1 MIPKFCTGTDILR
14 YGYQPRNLRCLPCQV
29 VCIRGR
35 LKIWLTIPAADCGDY
50 VLPCLN
56 PSNRRKI
63 LKILFFG
70 SLFMQKK
77 LQRILKPLLKIS
89 FVLGLVLALALG
101 NADGALAA
109 RSGGRIG
116 GGSFRM
122 PSSRTYTPRTY
133 APPGGGGYY
142 PGGGFGFPFLI
153 PFWGIGGGFGGLFT
167 ILIFFAIANFLVQTF
182 RRVTSGDTEEVT
194 YGSNPN
200 VSITRLQVGLLAQAR
215 GLQSELNQIAE
226 KADTNTPGGRAE
238 ILQEASLALLRH
250 PEYWVYAGGGTQ
262 QSKLNAAESQFNR
275 LSLAERSKFSEE
287 TLSNVNN
294 QLKSVLAKELPGDVD
309 NPTRLISEGPGEYII
324 VTLLAAT
331 LGKWDFPQINSADDL
346 RQALRQ
352 VGSLPGEQVLAIE
365 VLWTP
370 QAEGDTL
377 TSDDLFAEYPDLK
390 LV

>member
-1 MIPKFCTGTDILR
+1 MPK
-14 YGYQPRNLRCLPCQV
+14 NLQQ
-29 VCIRGR
+29 
-35 LKIWLTIPAADCGDY
+35 TI
-50 VLPCLN
+50 
-56 PSNRRKI
+56 
-63 LKILFFG
+63 
-70 SLFMQKK
+70 
-77 LQRILKPLLKIS
+77 KPLLKTL
-89 FVLGLVLALALG
+89 FALGLVLALALG

-122 PSSRTYTPRTY
+122 PSSRSYTPRTY
-133 APPGGGGYY
+133 APPGGGYAPY

-153 PFWGIGGGFGGLFT
+153 PFWGIGGGFGGLFS
-167 ILIFFAIANFLVQTF
+167 ILIFLAIANFLFQSF
-182 RRVTSGDTEEVT
+182 RRATSNGSEEVA
-194 YGSNPN
+194 YSENPP
-200 VSITRLQVGLLAQAR
+200 VSVTRLQVGLLAQAR
-215 GLQSELNQIAE
+215 DLQPELNHIAE
-226 KADTNTPGGRAE
+226 TADTNSPEGRAE
-238 ILQEASLALLRH
+238 VLQEASLALLRH

-262 QSKLNAAESQFNR
+262 QAKLNSAESQFNR

-294 QLKSVLAKELPGDVD
+294 QLKAALAKEALPGEID

-331 LGKWDFPQINSADDL
+331 LGKYEIPQINSADDL
-346 RQALRQ
+346 RQALRII
-352 VGSLPGEQVLAIE
+352 GSLPSEQLLAIE